1 MRRPRSANDKSKN
14 AAEVA
19 SGLLILGVA
28 LIVLLVAC
36 DTKTPVGPG
45 AVTPPSTTT
54 VSPQPGGG
62 TLTATFTVS
71 PTVAAIGQMVTVNGG
86 ASTAAP
92 GRQLVAHDWDFGSG
106 VTKSGVTASHQFPA
120 AGAFPIVLT
129 VTDDAGQ
136 KATAAQTVTVVQPGA
151 TTTTVPP
158 ANAVVHYVATPAAP
172 EVPADLTLLFQL
184 LSSGSSFGSRLSLIR
199 PMADPTYG
207 VSGSWISANKQIT
220 GGIKGQF
227 VGVLTPTVSG
237 QFTGSLTAT
246 VQGAGGAW
254 NDRAVVR
261 RLAGTGP
268 GWAAGAITGPA
279 CSPNPWTYG
288 DLSMTQTTAPPPT
301 TTIVDLVDVDEH
313 DHLDVDEH
321 DHLDVDEH
329 QHLDVDEHIDFNDH
343 DQRTDSGGSRSVC
356 TGRDDFL
363 QNRWER
369 QPGNHRSEPGEGK
382 CGWFPDQRFG
392 NAHWRRWSGHL
403 FDSGDCSR
411 QLSRC
416 DDTGTRRVQDW
427 MCSDDCRRRPKRSAG
442 KR

>member
-1 MRRPRSANDKSKN
+1 M
-14 AAEVA
+14 
-19 SGLLILGVA
+19 
-28 LIVLLVAC
+28 
-36 DTKTPVGPG
+36 
-45 AVTPPSTTT
+45 
-54 VSPQPGGG
+54 
-62 TLTATFTVS
+62 S

-158 ANAVVHYVATPAAP
+158 ANAVVHYVATPTVP

-184 LSSGSSFGSRLSLIR
+184 LSSGSSFRSRLSMIR

-246 VQGAGGAW
+246 VRVPAVPVRPSGRSPARW
-254 NDRAVVR
+254 DRPWRGPLERLRGRRVR
-261 RLAGTGP
+261 RIRGP
-268 GWAAGAITGPA
+268 
-279 CSPNPWTYG
+279 
-288 DLSMTQTTAPPPT
+288 TA
-301 TTIVDLVDVDEH
+301 
-313 DHLDVDEH
+313 
-321 DHLDVDEH
+321 
-329 QHLDVDEHIDFNDH
+329 
-343 DQRTDSGGSRSVC
+343 
-356 TGRDDFL
+356 
-363 QNRWER
+363 
-369 QPGNHRSEPGEGK
+369 
-382 CGWFPDQRFG
+382 
-392 NAHWRRWSGHL
+392 
-403 FDSGDCSR
+403 
-411 QLSRC
+411 
-416 DDTGTRRVQDW
+416 
-427 MCSDDCRRRPKRSAG
+427 MSA
-442 KR
+442 